1 MLGARCP
8 SGMLLLRERSI
19 CPPWWNDKRKSGM
32 FFSMPFRKFLCSS
45 VPSRWALLFPPI
57 VPSEFQ
63 LVFGSE
69 VAT

>member
-1 MLGARCP
+1 MSKWDVAA
-8 SGMLLLRERSI
+8 ERAIDLSTLMERQTEI
-19 CPPWWNDKRKSGM
+19 RHV
-32 FFSMPFRKFLCSS
+32 FSMPFRKFLCSS